1 METKFTKG
9 EWHARIGFNNQ
20 WTIFNEN
27 ALGVAD
33 VAKWPVKSEEE
44 AEANAKLIAA
54 APDLLEQL
62 ESAFN
67 EITNLNSKLYQHNI
81 EIDWDAQ
88 RKRIELMINA
98 IKKATE

>member
-27 ALGVAD
+27 ALGVAN
-33 VAKWPVKSEEE
+33 VVKWTVKSEEE

-54 APDLLEQL
+54 APDMFEHLQ
-62 ESAFN
+62 SIIDGNAFDP
-67 EITNLNSKLYQHNI
+67 ETGHIWEHRLQ
-81 EIDWDAQ
+81 
-88 RKRIELMINA
+88 A
-98 IKKATE
+98 IKDTLSQL